1 MSDAVNLALDLN
13 QRTRW
18 PLFPCNQQKRP
29 TTLHGFHDAAGTPGG
44 IARLWREHPGPL
56 VGLATGA
63 VSGVS
68 VLDID
73 AKHPEALKWL
83 EQHRAALPPTL
94 TVKTRSGGQHWFYR
108 HTDGLKCRVAVNGV
122 KGVDIRADGGYVILW
137 ALAGCE
143 TLLSAPLAPWPVNVL
158 PPPPERPERA
168 SMPPRVPDDASLAA
182 LVRFVVRD
190 RAEGERNNRLYW
202 AACRLREMVDGGTL
216 SKSSA
221 IAVMTRA
228 GQDAGLTHLEAERT
242 ARSAIEGSAI

>member
-13 QRTRW
+13 MRTRW
-18 PLFPCNQQKRP
+18 PLFPCNRRKRP

-73 AKHPEALKWL
+73 AKHAEALEWL
-83 EQHRAALPPTL
+83 EQQRAALPPTL

-108 HTDGLKCRVAVNGV
+108 HTEGLKCRVAVKV
-122 KGVDIRADGGYVILW
+122 PGVDIRADGGYVILW

-168 SMPPRVPDDASLAA
+168 SMPPRVPDDANLGA
-182 LVRFVVRD
+182 LIRFVHN
-190 RAEGERNNRLYW
+190 ATEGERNNRLYW
-202 AACRLREMVDGGTL
+202 AGRRLREMVDGGTL

-221 IAVMTRA
+221 VAVLTRA
-228 GQDAGLTHLEAERT
+228 GLDAGLPQREAERT